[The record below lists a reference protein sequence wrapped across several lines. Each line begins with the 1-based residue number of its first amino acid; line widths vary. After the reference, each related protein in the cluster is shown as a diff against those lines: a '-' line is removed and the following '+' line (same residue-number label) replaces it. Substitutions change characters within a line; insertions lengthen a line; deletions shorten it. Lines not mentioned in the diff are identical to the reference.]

1 MTRILCVEDNEDN
14 FYLVKMRFE
23 IIEGFDIAVAKD
35 GAEDG
40 ATRAQGG
47 SNGLADAPEEGRR
60 PL

>member
-14 FYLVKMRFE
+14 LYLVLEM
-23 IIEGFDIAVAKD
+23 IEGFDITVAKD
-35 GAEDG
+35 GAEG
-40 ATRAQGG
+40 KATRPQGV